1 MRLQQLL
8 YNITRPQVME
18 EDSDL
23 LSGGHNVTRYTGS
36 IAEMKNPG
44 VFFVL
49 CFISVVTF
57 LGNLLVIVA
66 VLRDRALHT
75 PTNFL
80 ILSLAGSKWLKCTI
94 GYY

>member
-8 YNITRPQVME
+8 YNITRRQVME

-36 IAEMKNPG
+36 VTEMKNPG

-57 LGNLLVIVA
+57 LGNLLVLTAYTSNPQI
-66 VLRDRALHT
+66 RDVRNVHGKK
-75 PTNFL
+75 
-80 ILSLAGSKWLKCTI
+80 I
-94 GYY
+94 